1 MIKGLLS
8 VAMEL
13 VVRFATF
20 LAAFA
25 WGWSKRGED
34 INGKA
39 HKADV
44 EANSVRNRVRTDPD
58 YRERVR
64 REFDGE

>member
-1 MIKGLLS
+1 MIKDILT

-13 VVRFATF
+13 VVRLLTF

-44 EANSVRNRVRTDPD
+44 EANRIRDRVRTDLD

>member
-1 MIKGLLS
+1 MIKDLLS
-8 VAMEL
+8 VASEL
-13 VVRFATF
+13 VVRLATF

-44 EANSVRNRVRTDPD
+44 EANRIRNRVGTDPA

-64 REFDGE
+64 RKFNGK